1 MGADLYESYVGSI
14 LSACSLGVI
23 AFNKIE
29 SVDRVNAV
37 VIPMILA
44 AIGVLAS
51 ILGSLLVKTGEST
64 DQMTLLKALRRGTN
78 TSALII
84 AVICLP
90 ASCGLSWGKISSD
103 STSPSWADCWQA
115 C

>member
-1 MGADLYESYVGSI
+1 M
-14 LSACSLGVI
+14 I

-84 AVICLP
+84 AVIAFPIVWFVLGKDFIGFYF
-90 ASCGLSWGKISSD
+90 AILGGLLAGVLDRILYRVLYIGYL
-103 STSPSWADCWQA
+103 
-115 C
+115 